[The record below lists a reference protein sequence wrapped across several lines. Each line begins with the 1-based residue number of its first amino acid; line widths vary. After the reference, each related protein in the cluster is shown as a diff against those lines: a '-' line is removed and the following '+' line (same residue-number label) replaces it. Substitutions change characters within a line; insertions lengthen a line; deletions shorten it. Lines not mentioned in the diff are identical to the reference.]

1 MNSGSLSL
9 SNSEI
14 VKIYEERFNPDE
26 EYLGRNKQVNKIEP
40 LVSVFI
46 TTYQH
51 APFIRDCID
60 GALMQKTS
68 FPIEILIGEDE
79 STDGTREI
87 CMEYAEK
94 HPDKIRLF
102 LRDRKTSQLYDE
114 DGNLIMRFNHKW
126 LRKSARGKYIAVCEG
141 DDYWTVENK
150 LQKQVDFFNKNDDYI
165 LTVGGYLMCCEKSGK
180 MKKVIRRVNKPGN
193 EQPDGYTFNGE
204 MASKRWITKTLT
216 IMYRN
221 LEEIFNDSY
230 IYKNA
235 RDVHFIYHLMK
246 YGKGFY
252 FTEVFGVYRIHD
264 GGVYSSKSAE
274 ERVILRYNISKDL
287 YLKNR
292 DNNSRLM
299 YLIAISVLLKNCNDE
314 FYLHHKNFSK
324 FRMFTEWFRLL
335 RTPGEIYTF
344 VRTTLGFL
352 FGIKNK

>member
-1 MNSGSLSL
+1 MSSKKHSL

-14 VKIYEERFNPDE
+14 IKIYEERFNPDE
-26 EYLGRNKQVNKIEP
+26 EFLGREKKVNKIEP

-51 APFIRDCID
+51 APFIRDCLE
-60 GALMQKTS
+60 GVLMQKTT
-68 FPIEILIGEDE
+68 FPVEILIGEDE

-141 DDYWTVENK
+141 DDYWTDENK
-150 LQKQVDFFNKNDDYI
+150 LQKQFDFLNKHDDYV
-165 LTVGGYLMCCEKSGK
+165 LTVGGYLMCNDKSGK
-180 MKKVIRRVNKPGN
+180 MKKVIRRVNKPDN
-193 EQPDGYTFNGE
+193 EQPGGYTFTGE

-221 LEEIFNDSY
+221 LEELFNELY
-230 IYKNA
+230 IYRNS

-274 ERVILRYNISKDL
+274 ERVILRYNISKEL
-287 YLKNR
+287 YLKNK

-299 YLIAISVLLKNCNDE
+299 YLIAISVLLRNCNDE
-314 FYLHHKNFSK
+314 FYLRHKKFSK
-324 FRMFTEWFRLL
+324 FRLPLEYFQLL
-335 RTPGEIYTF
+335 RTPGEFFTF
-344 VRTTLGFL
+344 ARTVIGLLLGS
-352 FGIKNK
+352 KN